1 MNKLMTALA
10 VLVTLSMVSAQ
21 TPPPPAQAEAPASIL
36 AATVADIPKGSK
48 ANIHPEG
55 LVIDEAK
62 KVWVNKHQPVGGEPG
77 VAVLHLENGSLE
89 VEISDE
95 KLRWLK
101 VPINDD
107 MKKMLLPVTKL
118 SLTKPKDGGGPKPV
132 EPKKP

>member
-1 MNKLMTALA
+1 MRRLLTILA

-21 TPPPPAQAEAPASIL
+21 TPAPPQAEAPASIL

-62 KVWVNKHQPVGGEPG
+62 KVWVNKHQPVGGDPG
-77 VAVLHLENGSLE
+77 VTVLHQENGSLE

-101 VPINDD
+101 VPVTDD

-118 SLTKPKDGGGPKPV
+118 TLTKPKDAGQPKPV